1 MRKLMISATLM
12 LVSTSALAQINSKE
26 FVNCFVKATNE
37 VIVELQ
43 NGDSKSKKKRLCE
56 ELSQETTDRLI
67 EKFSVI
73 EGGQLKYYS
82 AKSMGQERMIDIYD
96 YIKNDMDCYGLPLEG
111 QKGSLVGAI
120 ANSFAYNKNLDLADA
135 ALDRMTGI
143 DLWGSFFGEARIY
156 DTLDE
161 LDLSYCK

>member
-1 MRKLMISATLM
+1 MKKLMISATLM
-12 LVSTSALAQINSKE
+12 IVSASSFAQINSKQ
-26 FVNCFVKATNE
+26 FVDCFVKATNE

-56 ELSQETTDRLI
+56 ELSQETVDRLI
-67 EKFSVI
+67 EKFTVV
-73 EGGQLKYYS
+73 EGGVLKYYS
-82 AKSMGQERMIDIYD
+82 ANSMGQERMVDLYN